1 MRELTL
7 PQATRRDRRASAQVL
22 AELIREG
29 VTFRAEVVATPDGPT
44 LKVTFT
50 GGF

>member
-1 MRELTL
+1 MRELIL
-7 PQATRRDRRASAQVL
+7 PHATRRDRRATAQIL

-29 VTFRAEVVATPDGPT
+29 ITFRAEVVSSTDGPT
-44 LKVTFT
+44 LHVTFT